1 MLRRTAWRR
10 PALPD
15 RLYRTLNT
23 AQTSLRLGFAG
34 TPQFSVAAL
43 DALMRSRHRVVAAF
57 TQPDRPAGRGQT
69 LHLSPVKQRAVKMG
83 LDVLQPASF
92 KTPAAAAAL
101 KCLELDALVVVA
113 YGLILPAAVL
123 ALPKLG
129 CFNIHAS
136 LLPRWRGAAPIQRAL
151 LAGDT
156 VTGVTIMRMDAGL
169 DTGPVLA
176 AREVRIGER
185 ETAGSLHDRLAPL
198 GGELLVETLDAIA
211 AGRAYEQ
218 AQAQVGITYAEKV
231 TKAEALIDW
240 REAATTILRR
250 VRAFN
255 PWPIAETRMNGVQVR
270 VWDAELIPD
279 AAAVSRS
286 DADDAAPPPGSVV
299 AASNA
304 GIDVACGRGAL
315 RLLRLQLAG
324 RKPLAVPEFLRSQRV
339 ALSSFASP

>member
-1 MLRRTAWRR
+1 
-10 PALPD
+10 
-15 RLYRTLNT
+15 
-23 AQTSLRLGFAG
+23 LRLGFAG

-43 DALMRSRHRVVAAF
+43 DALLRSRHRVVAVF

-69 LHLSPVKQRAVKMG
+69 LHLSAVKQRAIDLG
-83 LDVLQPASF
+83 LEVLQPDSF
-92 KTPAAAAAL
+92 KTPDAAAAL
-101 KCLELDALVVVA
+101 GRLELDALVVVA

-156 VTGVTIMRMDAGL
+156 TTGVTIMRMEAGL
-169 DTGPVLA
+169 DTGPILSE
-176 AREVRIGER
+176 REVQIDER

-198 GGELLVETLDAIA
+198 GGELLVETLDAVA
-211 AGRAYEQ
+211 AGRAREQ
-218 AQAQVGITYAEKV
+218 AQSPSGITYAEKI

-240 REAATTILRR
+240 REAATGILRR

-255 PWPIAETRMNGVQVR
+255 PWPIAETRMNGAQLR
-270 VWDAELIPD
+270 IWDAELVPGM
-279 AAAVSRS
+279 AAVTPS
-286 DADDAAPPPGSVV
+286 DANDAAPPPGSVV
-299 AASNA
+299 AASGA
-304 GIDVACGRGAL
+304 GIDVACGRGTL

-324 RKPLAVPEFLRSQRV
+324 RKPLAALEFLKSQRA
-339 ALSSFASP
+339 ALSHFASP